1 MIFLSVTAII
11 KLNCYIQLY
20 SPSGKTLRS
29 CLLQIKLKNLS
40 KYYPEGGLQHIILD
54 AVNITIKK
62 GEVIALVGPSGSG
75 KTTLLNLISGIDEPD
90 SGEVLISDYIS
101 NSTDFQSISAMN
113 DEHKTLFRRHSIGFI
128 FQFFNLIP
136 TLTVLENIQFP
147 LELCNKLDK
156 NATKKITTLLQRL
169 SIEHKQHQYPECLSG
184 GEQQRVAIARA
195 IIHQPQILLADE
207 PTGNLDD
214 ETGQRVMNILLALTK
229 EYRMTMLI
237 VTHSQDVAGRADRIL
252 SLKNGHLVE
261 KSS

>member
-1 MIFLSVTAII
+1 M
-11 KLNCYIQLY
+11 
-20 SPSGKTLRS
+20 
-29 CLLQIKLKNLS
+29 QIKLRNISKNYL
-40 KYYPEGGLQHIILD
+40 EAEQQHIILD
-54 AVNITIKK
+54 GINVMIDK

-90 SGEVLISDYIS
+90 SGEVLIYD
-101 NSTDFQSISAMN
+101 NNDWLNISAMN
-113 DEHKTLFRRHSIGFI
+113 DEQKTLYRRHSIGFI

-252 SLKNGHLVE
+252 SLKNGHLLE